1 MFCLLIF
8 YGMYV
13 LPELTFFYCLCSLD
27 VDWAAHLGGLI
38 AGFASS
44 FLCFAPKIKT
54 KMYAV
59 FWSVV
64 GIVMNVSLYV
74 VTINYMIKNVHPNEE
89 LNDVCAYYQQYFE
102 GYECQC
108 QLE

>member
-1 MFCLLIF
+1 
-8 YGMYV
+8 
-13 LPELTFFYCLCSLD
+13 
-27 VDWAAHLGGLI
+27 
-38 AGFASS
+38 
-44 FLCFAPKIKT
+44 
-54 KMYAV
+54 MYAV

-74 VTINYMIKNVHPNEE
+74 VTIKYMIKNVHPNEE

>member
-1 MFCLLIF
+1 MNC
-8 YGMYV
+8 
-13 LPELTFFYCLCSLD
+13 PELTVYFIGIILD

-38 AGFASS
+38 AGFAAA

-54 KMYAV
+54 RMYAV

-64 GIVMNVSLYV
+64 GVAMNVSLYV
-74 VTINYMIKNVHPNEE
+74 PMIKYMINDVQPNEE
-89 LNDVCAYYQQYFE
+89 LNDVCAYYKQYFD

-108 QLE
+108 QLEKG